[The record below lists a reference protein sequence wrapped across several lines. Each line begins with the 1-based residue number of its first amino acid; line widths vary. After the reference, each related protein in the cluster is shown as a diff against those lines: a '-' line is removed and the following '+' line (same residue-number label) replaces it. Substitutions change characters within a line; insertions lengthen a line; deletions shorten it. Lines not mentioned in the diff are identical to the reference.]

1 MTKKDISRRK
11 MIGIIA
17 AGTAAIATG
26 AAFKYGAIEVDDT
39 SKEDTNTNT
48 KSFSGENGSKFKK
61 NIIIIGAG
69 ISGLAAAEK
78 LASEGYDALIL
89 EATDKVGGRIQTT
102 REPGFAFDLGAS
114 WIHGTK
120 DNPITKL
127 AKNAKNSTR
136 EYDFENISLYLET
149 GEKISTKEYKAA
161 EAKLEE
167 IISEISKNAQDAES
181 FKTAIDRLYPNI
193 ETDPTI
199 KFLLSNYLTFDT
211 GELTQLS
218 AQLVVEGEEFSGP
231 EVVIGNGYDLIA
243 KQISKDLE
251 IKYNEQVKQINTKNN
266 EIKITTNNDIYTSQ
280 NVVVTVPLGTL
291 KAQTIEFKPPLSSE
305 KQKAIANL
313 GFSTVNKFAIQ
324 FNDTFWDDTDFLG
337 LCVNKKLEQDIA
349 TFFLNVNK
357 IQKQSHTLM
366 TFAYGEAAQKS
377 EIMSDEEIL
386 ELITTNIEKMYPT
399 KAISPIR
406 VFRSKWHSDPNAKGS
421 YTFLSTNSTLED
433 IDILATQQDQIHFAG
448 EHTHREYF
456 STAHG
461 AYLSGQR
468 AAQEIL
474 DSFRQ
479 Q

>member
-1 MTKKDISRRK
+1 
-11 MIGIIA
+11 MIGMIA

-26 AAFKYGAIEVDDT
+26 VAFNSREIEIDDA
-39 SKEDTNTNT
+39 SKKNTNTNT
-48 KSFSGENGSKFKK
+48 ENFSGENGSKIKK
-61 NIIIIGAG
+61 KIIIIGAG

-78 LASEGYDALIL
+78 LASEGYDSLIL

-120 DNPITKL
+120 NNPITKL

-136 EYDFENISLYLET
+136 EYDFENISLYLDN
-149 GEKISTKEYKAA
+149 GKKISTKDYKTA

-167 IISEISKNAQDAES
+167 IISEISENAQDTES

-218 AQLVVEGEEFSGP
+218 AQLVDEGEEFSGP
-231 EVVIGNGYDLIA
+231 EVVIVNGYDLIA

-251 IKYNEQVKQINTKNN
+251 IKYNEQVKQINTENN
-266 EIKITTNNDIYTSQ
+266 EIRITTNNNIYTSQ
-280 NVVVTVPLGTL
+280 IVVVTVPLGTL

-305 KQKAIANL
+305 KKNAIANL
-313 GFSTVNKFAIQ
+313 GFNTVNKFAIQ
-324 FNDTFWDDTDFLG
+324 FNETFWDDTDFLG
-337 LCVNKKLEQDIA
+337 LCVDKQSEQDIG

-357 IQKQSHTLM
+357 MQKQSHSLM
-366 TFAYGEAAQKS
+366 TFAYGEAAHRS
-377 EIMSDEEIL
+377 ENMSDEEIL
-386 ELITTNIEKMYPT
+386 ELITTNLKKMYPT
-399 KAISPIR
+399 KALPPTK
-406 VFRSKWHSDPNAKGS
+406 VFRSKWNSDPNTKGS
-421 YTFLSTNSTLED
+421 YTFLSTSSTLED
-433 IDILATQQDQIHFAG
+433 IDILATQQEQIYFAG

-456 STAHG
+456 STVHG

-474 DSFRQ
+474 DSFKQ